1 MTVCTA
7 GTLRSEI
14 KTGRSTQ
21 DVHRGWFG
29 AITTTI
35 YVVYERARAQ
45 GPRFSAY
52 PHDL

>member
-14 KTGRSTQ
+14 KKWAKLAGRAQ
-21 DVHRGWFG
+21 RGWFG

-35 YVVYERARAQ
+35 YVVYEGRGNKGSIQRLSAR
-45 GPRFSAY
+45 S
-52 PHDL
+52 